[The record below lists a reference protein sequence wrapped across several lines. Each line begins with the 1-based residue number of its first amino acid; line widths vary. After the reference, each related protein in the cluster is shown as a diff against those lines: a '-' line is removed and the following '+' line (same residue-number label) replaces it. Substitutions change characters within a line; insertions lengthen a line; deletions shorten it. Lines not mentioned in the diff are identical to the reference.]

1 MMSNASASGFFIFRS
16 VIQRDLQLA
25 LRRKSDSLAALIFF
39 AVVASL
45 FPLGIGPEQNLLTQ
59 IAPGMLW
66 IAALL
71 AAMLSLHK
79 IFTEDFLDGSLDQLA
94 LSALPLP
101 LVVLAKTIAHWF
113 SSGFLLAL
121 ISPVLA
127 LQFNL
132 PFDSVGVLF
141 LSLLLGTPLLSLIGS
156 IGAGLTLVSRGS
168 GTLIALIVLPLVIPV
183 LIFGAGAVESYQSGL
198 GFAAHFS
205 LLGAMLAIALFLAP
219 LATAASVRIALE

>member
-1 MMSNASASGFFIFRS
+1 MNANASGFKIFQG
-16 VIQRDLQLA
+16 VIARDLRLA
-25 LRRKSDSLAALIFF
+25 LRRKSDSLAVLIFF

-45 FPLGIGPEQNLLTQ
+45 FPLGIGPEQNLLMQ

-79 IFTEDFLDGSLDQLA
+79 IFSEDFMDDSLDQIA
-94 LSALPLP
+94 LTALPLP
-101 LVVLAKTIAHWF
+101 LVVLAKTIAHWI
-113 SSGFLLAL
+113 SSGLLLAL
-121 ISPVLA
+121 ISPILA

-132 PFDSVGVLF
+132 PMDTVGVLF
-141 LSLLLGTPLLSLIGS
+141 ISLLLGTPLLSLIGS
-156 IGAGLTLVSRGS
+156 IGAGLTLASRGG
-168 GTLIALIVLPLVIPV
+168 GTLLALIILPLVSPV

-198 GFAAHFS
+198 GVAAHFS

-219 LATAASVRIALE
+219 FASAASIRIALE

>member
-1 MMSNASASGFFIFRS
+1 MSQSATGFAIFQG
-16 VIQRDLQLA
+16 VIARDLRLA
-25 LRRKSDSLAALIFF
+25 LRRKSDNLAVLIFF

-45 FPLGIGPEQNLLTQ
+45 FPLGIGPEQNLLMQ

-79 IFTEDFLDGSLDQLA
+79 IFAEDFIDGSLDQIA
-94 LSALPLP
+94 LTALPLP
-101 LVVLAKTIAHWF
+101 LVVLAKSIAHWM
-113 SSGFLLAL
+113 SSGLLLAL
-121 ISPVLA
+121 ISPILA

-132 PFDSVGVLF
+132 PIDTVGVLF

-156 IGAGLTLVSRGS
+156 IGAGLTLASRGG
-168 GTLIALIVLPLVIPV
+168 GTLLALIILPLVSPV

-198 GFAAHFS
+198 GVAAHFS

-219 LATAASVRIALE
+219 FASAASIRIALE

>member
-1 MMSNASASGFFIFRS
+1 MFIG
-16 VIQRDLQLA
+16 IIKRDLQLA
-25 LRRKSDSLAALIFF
+25 LRRKSDSLSALIFF

-45 FPLGIGPEQNLLTQ
+45 FPLGIGPETKLLMQ

-79 IFTEDFLDGSLDQLA
+79 MFTEDFMDGSLDQIL
-94 LSALPLP
+94 LTKLPLS
-101 LVVLAKTIAHWF
+101 LVVLAKTIAHWL
-113 SSGFLLAL
+113 SSGVLLAL
-121 ISPVLA
+121 ISPILA

-132 PFDSVGVLF
+132 PFDSVVVLF

-156 IGAGLTLVSRGS
+156 IGAGLTLASRGG
-168 GTLIALIVLPLVIPV
+168 GTLLSLIILPLVAPV
-183 LIFGAGAVESYQSGL
+183 LIFGAGAVEAYQAGL
-198 GFAAHFS
+198 GLTAHFS

-219 LATAASVRIALE
+219 IATAASLRIALE

>member
-1 MMSNASASGFFIFRS
+1 MSHPASSFSIFIGIIR
-16 VIQRDLQLA
+16 RDLQLA
-25 LRRKSDSLAALIFF
+25 LRRKSDSLSALIFF
-39 AVVASL
+39 TVVASL
-45 FPLGIGPEQNLLTQ
+45 FPLGIGPETKLLMQ

-79 IFTEDFLDGSLDQLA
+79 LFTEDFIDGSLDQIL
-94 LSALPLP
+94 LSTLPLP
-101 LVVLAKTIAHWF
+101 LVVLAKTIAHWL
-113 SSGFLLAL
+113 SSGLLLAL
-121 ISPVLA
+121 VSPILA

-156 IGAGLTLVSRGS
+156 IGAGLTLASRGG
-168 GTLIALIVLPLVIPV
+168 GTLLSLIILPLVAPV
-183 LIFGAGAVESYQSGL
+183 LIFGAGAIESYQAGL
-198 GFAAHFS
+198 GLTAHFS

-219 LATAASVRIALE
+219 IATAASLRIALE

>member
-1 MMSNASASGFFIFRS
+1 MSHPASSVSIFIGIIR
-16 VIQRDLQLA
+16 RDLQLA
-25 LRRKSDSLAALIFF
+25 LRRKSDSLSALIFF

-45 FPLGIGPEQNLLTQ
+45 FPLGIGPETKLLMQ

-79 IFTEDFLDGSLDQLA
+79 LFTEDFIDGSLDQIL
-94 LSALPLP
+94 LSTLPLP
-101 LVVLAKTIAHWF
+101 LVVLAKTIAHWL
-113 SSGFLLAL
+113 SSGLLLAL
-121 ISPVLA
+121 VSPILA

-132 PFDSVGVLF
+132 PFDSIGVLF

-156 IGAGLTLVSRGS
+156 IGAGLTLASRGG
-168 GTLIALIVLPLVIPV
+168 GTLLSLIILPLVAPV
-183 LIFGAGAVESYQSGL
+183 LIFGAGTVESYQAGL
-198 GFAAHFS
+198 GLTAHFS

-219 LATAASVRIALE
+219 IATAASLRIALE

>member
-1 MMSNASASGFFIFRS
+1 MSHPASSISIFIGIIR
-16 VIQRDLQLA
+16 RDLQLA
-25 LRRKSDSLAALIFF
+25 LRRKGDSLSALIFF

-45 FPLGIGPEQNLLTQ
+45 FPLGIGPETKLLMQ

-79 IFTEDFLDGSLDQLA
+79 LFTEDFIDGSLDQIL
-94 LSALPLP
+94 LSTLPLP
-101 LVVLAKTIAHWF
+101 LVVLAKTIAHWL
-113 SSGFLLAL
+113 SSGLLLAL
-121 ISPVLA
+121 VSPILA

-156 IGAGLTLVSRGS
+156 IGAGLTLASRGG
-168 GTLIALIVLPLVIPV
+168 GTLLSLIILPLVAPV
-183 LIFGAGAVESYQSGL
+183 LIFGAGAVESYQAGL
-198 GFAAHFS
+198 GLS
-205 LLGAMLAIALFLAP
+205 LIH
-219 LATAASVRIALE
+219 I

>member
-1 MMSNASASGFFIFRS
+1 MSHAASTFSIFTGIIRH
-16 VIQRDLQLA
+16 DLQLA
-25 LRRKSDSLAALIFF
+25 LRRKSDSLSALIFF

-45 FPLGIGPEQNLLTQ
+45 FPLGIGPETNRLMQ

-79 IFTEDFLDGSLDQLA
+79 IFAEDFLDGSLDQVL
-94 LSALPLP
+94 LTKLPLS
-101 LVVLAKTIAHWF
+101 LSVLAKTIAHWI
-113 SSGFLLAL
+113 SSGLLLAL
-121 ISPVLA
+121 LSPILA

-132 PFDSVGVLF
+132 PIESVGVLF

-156 IGAGLTLVSRGS
+156 IGAGLTLASRGG
-168 GTLIALIVLPLVIPV
+168 GTLLSLIILPLVAPV
-183 LIFGAGAVESYQSGL
+183 LIFGAGAVEAYQAGL

-219 LATAASVRIALE
+219 LATAASLRIALE

>member
-1 MMSNASASGFFIFRS
+1 MSHPASSFSIFIGIIR
-16 VIQRDLQLA
+16 RDLQLA
-25 LRRKSDSLAALIFF
+25 LRRKSDSLSALIFF

-45 FPLGIGPEQNLLTQ
+45 FPLGIGPETKLLMQ

-79 IFTEDFLDGSLDQLA
+79 LFTEDFIDGSLDQIL
-94 LSALPLP
+94 LSTLPLP
-101 LVVLAKTIAHWF
+101 LVVLAKTIAHWL
-113 SSGFLLAL
+113 SSGLLLAL
-121 ISPVLA
+121 VSPILA

-156 IGAGLTLVSRGS
+156 IGAGLTLASRGG
-168 GTLIALIVLPLVIPV
+168 GTLLSLIILPLVAPV
-183 LIFGAGAVESYQSGL
+183 LIFGAAAIESYQAGL
-198 GFAAHFS
+198 GLTAHFS

-219 LATAASVRIALE
+219 IATAASLRIALE

>member
-1 MMSNASASGFFIFRS
+1 MSHSASTFSIFAGIIRH
-16 VIQRDLQLA
+16 DLQLA
-25 LRRKSDSLAALIFF
+25 LRRKSDSLSALIFF

-45 FPLGIGPEQNLLTQ
+45 FPLGIGPETNRLMQ

-79 IFTEDFLDGSLDQLA
+79 IFAEDFLDCSLDQVL
-94 LSALPLP
+94 LTKLPLS
-101 LVVLAKTIAHWF
+101 LAVLAKTIAHWI
-113 SSGFLLAL
+113 SSGLLLAL
-121 ISPVLA
+121 LSPILA

-132 PFDSVGVLF
+132 PIESVGVLF

-156 IGAGLTLVSRGS
+156 IGAGLTLASRGG
-168 GTLIALIVLPLVIPV
+168 GTLLSLIILPLVAPV
-183 LIFGAGAVESYQSGL
+183 LIFGAGAVEAYQAGL
-198 GFAAHFS
+198 GYTAHFS

-219 LATAASVRIALE
+219 LATAASLRIALE

>member
-1 MMSNASASGFFIFRS
+1 MSHPAASVSIFIGIIR
-16 VIQRDLQLA
+16 RDLQLA
-25 LRRKSDSLAALIFF
+25 LRRKSDSLSALIFF

-45 FPLGIGPEQNLLTQ
+45 FPLGIGPETKLLMQ

-79 IFTEDFLDGSLDQLA
+79 LFTEDFIDGSLDQIL
-94 LSALPLP
+94 LSTLPLP
-101 LVVLAKTIAHWF
+101 LVVLAKTIAHWL
-113 SSGFLLAL
+113 SSGLLLAL
-121 ISPVLA
+121 VSPILA

-132 PFDSVGVLF
+132 PFDSIGVLF

-156 IGAGLTLVSRGS
+156 IGAGLTLASRGG
-168 GTLIALIVLPLVIPV
+168 GTLLSLIILPLVAPV
-183 LIFGAGAVESYQSGL
+183 LIFGAGAVESYQAGL
-198 GFAAHFS
+198 GLTANFS

-219 LATAASVRIALE
+219 IATAASLRIALE

>member
-1 MMSNASASGFFIFRS
+1 MSNASASGFFIFRS

-79 IFTEDFLDGSLDQLA
+79 KIGR
-94 LSALPLP
+94 
-101 LVVLAKTIAHWF
+101 AH
-113 SSGFLLAL
+113 
-121 ISPVLA
+121 V
-127 LQFNL
+127 
-132 PFDSVGVLF
+132 
-141 LSLLLGTPLLSLIGS
+141 
-156 IGAGLTLVSRGS
+156 
-168 GTLIALIVLPLVIPV
+168 
-183 LIFGAGAVESYQSGL
+183 
-198 GFAAHFS
+198 
-205 LLGAMLAIALFLAP
+205 
-219 LATAASVRIALE
+219 

>member
-1 MMSNASASGFFIFRS
+1 MSTTAAGLAIFHGII
-16 VIQRDLQLA
+16 VRDLRLA
-25 LRRKSDSLAALIFF
+25 LRRKSDSLAVLIFF

-45 FPLGIGPEQNLLTQ
+45 FPLGIGPEQNLLMQ

-79 IFTEDFLDGSLDQLA
+79 MFTEDFMDGSLDQIL
-94 LSALPLP
+94 LTKLPLS
-101 LVVLAKTIAHWF
+101 LVVLAKTIAHWL
-113 SSGFLLAL
+113 SSGVLLAL
-121 ISPVLA
+121 ISPILA

-132 PFDSVGVLF
+132 PFDSVVVLF

-156 IGAGLTLVSRGS
+156 IGAGLTLASRGG
-168 GTLIALIVLPLVIPV
+168 GTLLSLIILPLVAPV
-183 LIFGAGAVESYQSGL
+183 LIFGAGAVEAYQAGL
-198 GFAAHFS
+198 GLTAHFS

-219 LATAASVRIALE
+219 IATAASLRIALE

>member
-1 MMSNASASGFFIFRS
+1 MSHSATSASIFIG
-16 VIQRDLQLA
+16 IIKRDLQLA
-25 LRRKSDSLAALIFF
+25 LRRKSDSLSALIFF

-45 FPLGIGPEQNLLTQ
+45 FPLGIGPETKLLMQ

-79 IFTEDFLDGSLDQLA
+79 MFTEDFMDGSLDQIL
-94 LSALPLP
+94 LTKLPLS
-101 LVVLAKTIAHWF
+101 LVVLAKTIAHWL
-113 SSGFLLAL
+113 SSGVLLAL
-121 ISPVLA
+121 ISPILA

-132 PFDSVGVLF
+132 PFDSVVVLF

-156 IGAGLTLVSRGS
+156 IGAGLTLASRGG
-168 GTLIALIVLPLVIPV
+168 GTLLSLIILPLVAPV
-183 LIFGAGAVESYQSGL
+183 LIFGAGAVEAYQAGL
-198 GFAAHFS
+198 GLTAHFS

-219 LATAASVRIALE
+219 IATAASLRIALE

>member
-1 MMSNASASGFFIFRS
+1 MSRSVSGFTIFQG
-16 VIQRDLQLA
+16 VIARDLRLA
-25 LRRKSDSLAALIFF
+25 LRRKSDSLAVLIFF

-45 FPLGIGPEQNLLTQ
+45 FPLGIGPEQNLLMQ

-71 AAMLSLHK
+71 AAMLSLQK
-79 IFTEDFLDGSLDQLA
+79 IFSEDFIDGSLDQIA
-94 LSALPLP
+94 LTTLPLP
-101 LVVLAKTIAHWF
+101 LVVFAKTIAHWI
-113 SSGFLLAL
+113 SSGLLLAL
-121 ISPVLA
+121 ISPILA

-132 PFDSVGVLF
+132 PMDTVGVLF

-156 IGAGLTLVSRGS
+156 IGAGLTLASRGG
-168 GTLIALIVLPLVIPV
+168 GTLLALIILPLVSPV

-198 GFAAHFS
+198 GVTAHFS

-219 LATAASVRIALE
+219 FASAASIRIALE

>member
-1 MMSNASASGFFIFRS
+1 MSQSASGFAIFQG
-16 VIQRDLQLA
+16 VIARDLRLA
-25 LRRKSDSLAALIFF
+25 LRRKSDNLAVLIFF

-45 FPLGIGPEQNLLTQ
+45 FPLGIGPEQNLLMQ

-79 IFTEDFLDGSLDQLA
+79 IFAEDFIDGSLDQIA
-94 LSALPLP
+94 LTALPLP
-101 LVVLAKTIAHWF
+101 LVVLAKTIAHWM
-113 SSGFLLAL
+113 SSGLLLAL
-121 ISPVLA
+121 ISPILA

-132 PFDSVGVLF
+132 PIDTVGVLF

-156 IGAGLTLVSRGS
+156 IGAGLTLASRGG
-168 GTLIALIVLPLVIPV
+168 GTLLALIILPLVSPV

-198 GFAAHFS
+198 GVAAHFS

-219 LATAASVRIALE
+219 FASAASIRIALE

>member
-1 MMSNASASGFFIFRS
+1 MSHPASSFSIFIGIIR
-16 VIQRDLQLA
+16 RDLQLA
-25 LRRKSDSLAALIFF
+25 LRRKSDSLSALIFF

-45 FPLGIGPEQNLLTQ
+45 FPLGIGPETKLLMQ

-79 IFTEDFLDGSLDQLA
+79 LFTEDFIDGSLDQIL
-94 LSALPLP
+94 LSTLPLP
-101 LVVLAKTIAHWF
+101 LVVLAKTIAHWL
-113 SSGFLLAL
+113 SSGLLLAL
-121 ISPVLA
+121 VSPIMA

-156 IGAGLTLVSRGS
+156 IGAGLTLASRGG
-168 GTLIALIVLPLVIPV
+168 GTLLSLIILPLVAPV
-183 LIFGAGAVESYQSGL
+183 LIL
-198 GFAAHFS
+198 GQVPSS
-205 LLGAMLAIALFLAP
+205 LTKPAEA
-219 LATAASVRIALE
+219 

>member
-1 MMSNASASGFFIFRS
+1 MSQSATGFAIFQG
-16 VIQRDLQLA
+16 VIARDLRLA
-25 LRRKSDSLAALIFF
+25 LRRKSDNLAVLIFF

-45 FPLGIGPEQNLLTQ
+45 FPLGIGPEQNLLMQ

-79 IFTEDFLDGSLDQLA
+79 IFAEDFIDGSLDQIA
-94 LSALPLP
+94 LTALPLP
-101 LVVLAKTIAHWF
+101 LVVLAKTIAHWM
-113 SSGFLLAL
+113 SSGLLLAL
-121 ISPVLA
+121 ISPILA

-132 PFDSVGVLF
+132 PIDTVGVLF

-156 IGAGLTLVSRGS
+156 IGAGLTLASRGG
-168 GTLIALIVLPLVIPV
+168 GTLLALIILPLVSPV

-198 GFAAHFS
+198 GVAAHFS

-219 LATAASVRIALE
+219 FASAASIRIALE

>member
-1 MMSNASASGFFIFRS
+1 MSHSASTFSIFTGIIRH
-16 VIQRDLQLA
+16 DLQLA
-25 LRRKSDSLAALIFF
+25 LRRKSDSLSALIFF

-45 FPLGIGPEQNLLTQ
+45 FPLGIGPETNRLMQ

-79 IFTEDFLDGSLDQLA
+79 IFAEDFLDGSLDQVL
-94 LSALPLP
+94 LTKLPLS
-101 LVVLAKTIAHWF
+101 LAVLAKTIAHWI
-113 SSGFLLAL
+113 SSGLLLAL
-121 ISPVLA
+121 LSPILA

-132 PFDSVGVLF
+132 PIESVGVLF

-156 IGAGLTLVSRGS
+156 IGAGLTLASRGG
-168 GTLIALIVLPLVIPV
+168 GTLLSLIILPLVAPV
-183 LIFGAGAVESYQSGL
+183 LIFGAGAVEAYQAGL
-198 GFAAHFS
+198 GYTAHFS

-219 LATAASVRIALE
+219 LATAASLRIALE

>member
-1 MMSNASASGFFIFRS
+1 MSHSASTLSIFTGIIRH
-16 VIQRDLQLA
+16 DLQLA
-25 LRRKSDSLAALIFF
+25 LRRKSDSLSALIFF

-45 FPLGIGPEQNLLTQ
+45 FPLGIGPETNRLMQ

-79 IFTEDFLDGSLDQLA
+79 IFAEDFLDGSLDQVL
-94 LSALPLP
+94 LTKLPLS
-101 LVVLAKTIAHWF
+101 LAVLAKTIAHWI
-113 SSGFLLAL
+113 SSGLLLAL
-121 ISPVLA
+121 LSPILA

-132 PFDSVGVLF
+132 PIESVGVLF

-156 IGAGLTLVSRGS
+156 IGAGLTLASRGG
-168 GTLIALIVLPLVIPV
+168 GTLLSLIILPLVAPV
-183 LIFGAGAVESYQSGL
+183 LIFGAGAVEAYQAGL
-198 GFAAHFS
+198 GFTAHFS

-219 LATAASVRIALE
+219 LATAASLRIALE